1 MTAALGTGARIN
13 VAPMRDEYNPE
24 VGRLLAQ
31 AFQGKFRSRLHL
43 PEDELAQGF
52 TTLLAEVAPE
62 SFTERRVALQQGRVL
77 GSISLKWRPLRR
89 RAIAEAEQKPMS
101 RNLHHPIHLLGNW
114 NRMKLLI
121 GLSVLEHEPQA
132 GECYIADVAVA
143 SDQRGKGIGK
153 LLLQWAQQVVE
164 ADPDLERLSLHV
176 AANNP
181 RARQLYERMS
191 FQAHSRERRL
201 ASYLLFDEMNWDYMV
216 QEKREVKRP

>member
-1 MTAALGTGARIN
+1 MTAALSTGAPIT
-13 VAPMRDEYNPE
+13 VAPMRAEYNPE

-43 PEDELAQGF
+43 PEAELAQGF

-62 SFTERRVALQQGRVL
+62 PFTERRIALQQGRVL
-77 GSISLKWRPLRR
+77 GSISLKWRPLRL
-89 RAIAEAEQKPMS
+89 RATAEAEPKPMS
-101 RNLHHPIHLLGNW
+101 RSLRHPIRLLGNW

-121 GLSVLEHEPQA
+121 GLSVLEHKPQA

-143 SDQRGKGIGK
+143 SDQQGKGIGK
-153 LLLQWAQQVVE
+153 LLLQWAQQVV
-164 ADPDLERLSLHV
+164 ADDPDLERLSLHV

-191 FQAHSRERRL
+191 FQVHSRERRL